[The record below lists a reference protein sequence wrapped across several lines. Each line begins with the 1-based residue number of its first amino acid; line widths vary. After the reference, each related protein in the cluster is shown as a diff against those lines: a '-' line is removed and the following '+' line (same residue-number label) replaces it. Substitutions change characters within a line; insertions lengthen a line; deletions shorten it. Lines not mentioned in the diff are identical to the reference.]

1 MKTVKV
7 YGLMSLVAL
16 AFAGSAW
23 ADQATANQN
32 IARRAVVGQYVEK
45 ADQAWEGASMQSD
58 VQKQQQRK
66 QLNLQY
72 ISKRSIV

>member
-23 ADQATANQN
+23 ADQATVNQN
-32 IARRAVVGQYVEK
+32 VARRAVVGQEVEK
-45 ADQAWEGASMQSD
+45 ADQAWEGTSMQTE

>member
-23 ADQATANQN
+23 ADQASANQN
-32 IARRAVVGQYVEK
+32 IARRAVVGQYAEQ
-45 ADQAWEGASMQSD
+45 ADQAWEGASLHSA
-58 VQKQQQRK
+58 VQKQQLRR
-66 QLNLQY
+66 QLNQQY
-72 ISKRSIV
+72 TSKRATV